1 MKKSCFC
8 IHKNKNCLVRRNMYG
23 RCVDKVAFESN
34 QPINGNDEVAHNIGV
49 KKVSHVS
56 F

>member
-1 MKKSCFC
+1 
-8 IHKNKNCLVRRNMYG
+8 MYG

-49 KKVSHVS
+49 KKFHMCHFEHLLDKYFRFDLSQNS
-56 F
+56 